1 MAGIKCPPY
10 FYMTMNLNQNIIENV
25 RTALAEDVGT
35 GDLTA
40 QLVPADAR
48 AQARVISREVA
59 VLCGQAWFTETFKQ
73 AAPSATIE
81 WHAAEGDVM
90 QINQT
95 IVTIN
100 GNARELLTAERTA
113 LNFLQLLSGTAS
125 TVKQYADALKGTKT
139 KIVDSRKTIPGLRL
153 AQKYAV
159 RVGGGANH
167 RVGLYD
173 GILIK
178 ENHIATAG
186 GVTAALKDA
195 YAIVAAPDVAA
206 RPVAPFIQI
215 EVERLDQL
223 TEALQAGAKMVLL
236 DNMTHEQ
243 IAEAVRINREQFNGQ
258 AVLEVSGNVSLDN
271 IRSYAELGVDRIS
284 SGSLTK
290 HIRATDYSMRV
301 NAV

>member
-1 MAGIKCPPY
+1 
-10 FYMTMNLNQNIIENV
+10 
-25 RTALAEDVGT
+25 
-35 GDLTA
+35 
-40 QLVPADAR
+40 
-48 AQARVISREVA
+48 
-59 VLCGQAWFTETFKQ
+59 
-73 AAPSATIE
+73 
-81 WHAAEGDVM
+81 
-90 QINQT
+90 
-95 IVTIN
+95 
-100 GNARELLTAERTA
+100 
-113 LNFLQLLSGTAS
+113 
-125 TVKQYADALKGTKT
+125 
-139 KIVDSRKTIPGLRL
+139 
-153 AQKYAV
+153 V

-206 RPVAPFIQI
+206 RPEAPFIQI

-243 IAEAVRINREQFNGQ
+243 IAEAVRINRDQFNGQ

>member
-1 MAGIKCPPY
+1 MNKPFIPPA
-10 FYMTMNLNQNIIENV
+10 EVAEDV
-25 RTALAEDVGT
+25 RAALAEDIGT

-40 QLVPADAR
+40 LMIEPTQ
-48 AQARVISREVA
+48 QARGHVIARESA
-59 VLCGQAWFTETFKQ
+59 ILCGQPWFDEAFKQ
-73 AAPSATIE
+73 VDPNVTIT
-81 WHAAEGDVM
+81 WHVKEGDR
-90 QINQT
+90 IEPNQ
-95 IVTIN
+95 VLVEMH
-100 GNARELLTAERTA
+100 GAARSLVTAERTA
-113 LNFLQLLSGTAS
+113 LNFLQLLSGTAT
-125 TVKQYADALKGTKT
+125 TVNTYVQAIAGTKT
-139 KIVDSRKTIPGLRL
+139 HVVDSRKTIPGLRL

-195 YAIVAAPDVAA
+195 YAIVATPDVAA

-243 IAEAVRINREQFNGQ
+243 IAEAVRINRAQFNGQ

>member
-1 MAGIKCPPY
+1 MNKPFIPPA
-10 FYMTMNLNQNIIENV
+10 EVAEDV
-25 RTALAEDVGT
+25 RAALAEDIGT

-40 QLVPADAR
+40 LMIEPTQ
-48 AQARVISREVA
+48 QARGHVIARESA
-59 VLCGQAWFTETFKQ
+59 ILCGQPWFDEAFKQ
-73 AAPSATIE
+73 VDPNVTIT
-81 WHAAEGDVM
+81 WHVKEGDR
-90 QINQT
+90 IEPNQ
-95 IVTIN
+95 VLVEMH
-100 GNARELLTAERTA
+100 GAARSLVTAERTA
-113 LNFLQLLSGTAS
+113 LNFLQLLSGTAT
-125 TVKQYADALKGTKT
+125 TVNTYVQAIAGTKT
-139 KIVDSRKTIPGLRL
+139 HVVDSRKTIPGLRL

-195 YAIVAAPDVAA
+195 YASVAAPDVAA
-206 RPVAPFIQI
+206 RPEAPFIQI

-243 IAEAVRINREQFNGQ
+243 IAEAVRINRDQFNGQ

>member
-1 MAGIKCPPY
+1 
-10 FYMTMNLNQNIIENV
+10 MNQPFIAPAEVAEDV
-25 RTALAEDVGT
+25 RAALAEDIGT

-40 QLVPADAR
+40 LMIEPTQ
-48 AQARVISREVA
+48 QARGHVIARESA
-59 VLCGQAWFTETFKQ
+59 ILCGQPWFDEAFKQ
-73 AAPSATIE
+73 VDPNVTVQWHVKEGERIEPNQILVEMHGAARSL
-81 WHAAEGDVM
+81 V
-90 QINQT
+90 
-95 IVTIN
+95 
-100 GNARELLTAERTA
+100 TAERTA
-113 LNFLQLLSGTAS
+113 LNFLQLLSGTAT
-125 TVKQYADALKGTKT
+125 TVNTYVQAIAGTKT
-139 KIVDSRKTIPGLRL
+139 RVVDSRKTIPGLRL

-159 RVGGGANH
+159 LVGGGANH

-195 YAIVAAPDVAA
+195 YAIVAAPAVAA
-206 RPVAPFIQI
+206 RPVQPFIQI

-301 NAV
+301 NAI

>member
-1 MAGIKCPPY
+1 MHGAA
-10 FYMTMNLNQNIIENV
+10 
-25 RTALAEDVGT
+25 RS
-35 GDLTA
+35 
-40 QLVPADAR
+40 LV
-48 AQARVISREVA
+48 
-59 VLCGQAWFTETFKQ
+59 
-73 AAPSATIE
+73 
-81 WHAAEGDVM
+81 
-90 QINQT
+90 
-95 IVTIN
+95 
-100 GNARELLTAERTA
+100 TAERTA
-113 LNFLQLLSGTAS
+113 LNFLQLLSGTAT
-125 TVKQYADALKGTKT
+125 TVNTYVQAIAGTKT
-139 KIVDSRKTIPGLRL
+139 HVVDSRKTIPGLRL

-206 RPVAPFIQI
+206 RPVQPFIQI

-243 IAEAVRINREQFNGQ
+243 IAEAVRINRDQFNGQ